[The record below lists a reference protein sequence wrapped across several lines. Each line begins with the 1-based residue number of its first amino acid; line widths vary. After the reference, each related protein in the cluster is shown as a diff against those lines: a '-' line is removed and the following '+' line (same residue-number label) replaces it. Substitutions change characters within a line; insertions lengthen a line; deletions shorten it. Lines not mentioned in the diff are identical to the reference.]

1 MNAGVKK
8 YVVAG
13 AMNSRRSAL
22 EPDLKRI
29 AKGPNIYTDAAWKCK
44 TTPIF
49 TGSTNNE
56 KAGLGISIHWKG
68 LDQHAILV
76 QASTT
81 STSALQAEAHAMELA
96 AYISKHLDVQE
107 PNFLTDS
114 QILADAARRRDPKN
128 HPGHWTIRPNLM
140 GFLNHNQGRD
150 ARVFKL
156 RREDNTTA
164 HK

>member
-1 MNAGVKK
+1 M
-8 YVVAG
+8 
-13 AMNSRRSAL
+13 
-22 EPDLKRI
+22 KRI
-29 AKGPNIYTDAAWKCK
+29 PEGPNIYTDAAWKCN